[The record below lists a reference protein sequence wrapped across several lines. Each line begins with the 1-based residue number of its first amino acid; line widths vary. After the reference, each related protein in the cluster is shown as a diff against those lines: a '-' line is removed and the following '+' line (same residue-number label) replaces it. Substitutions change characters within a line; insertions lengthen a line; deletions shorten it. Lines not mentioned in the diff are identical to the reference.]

1 MAATNKQVW
10 QRGTVVEANDI
21 AAGIRRIVLE
31 VSEPASAEP
40 GAHVD
45 IEVPIEGRIDT
56 RSYSV
61 VESLGGGNALAISV
75 QRAARSRGGSAYMHR
90 LAVGDTVTMT
100 QPLQNFP
107 LRIGAPQ
114 YLLVAGGIGVT
125 ALVSMAATLRRL
137 GADYRLVYAGRTRSA
152 MAYLDRLVAGHGD
165 NIAVHVDDEGS
176 PLDVDELVGGLE
188 RGTEL
193 YVCGPIGLME
203 AVRHS
208 WAAGGHPM
216 TRLRLETFGNSG
228 MFEPVEFLVRVPRL
242 QVETRV
248 RADQTMLSALRD
260 AGVDVMFDCRKGEC
274 GLCEVTILGV
284 DGSVDHRDVFYSQRQ
299 RRASQRMCCCVS
311 RITGND
317 GQAGLP
323 AVTIDVS

>member
-10 QRGTVVEANDI
+10 QRGTVVEADDI
-21 AAGIRRIVLE
+21 AAGIRRIVIE
-31 VSEPASAEP
+31 VSEPVPAEP

-45 IEVPIEGRIDT
+45 IEVPVDGRIDT

-61 VESLGGGNALAISV
+61 VESLGGGKALAISV
-75 QRAARSRGGSAYMHR
+75 QRAARSRGGSAYMHT

-107 LRIGAPQ
+107 LRVGAPR

-137 GADYRLVYAGRTRSA
+137 GADYRFVYAGRTRSA
-152 MAYLDRLVAGHGD
+152 MAYLDRLVIGHGE

-176 PLDVDELVGGLE
+176 PLDVDELVGGIE
-188 RGTEL
+188 TGTEL
-193 YVCGPIGLME
+193 YVCGPIGLMD
-203 AVRHS
+203 AVRRS
-208 WAAGGHPM
+208 WAAGGHPN
-216 TRLRLETFGNSG
+216 TRLRFETFGNSG
-228 MFEPVEFLVRVPRL
+228 MFEAAEFLVRVPRL

-248 RADQTMLSALRD
+248 GADQTMLSALQD

-274 GLCEVTILGV
+274 GLCEVTILAV

-299 RRASQRMCCCVS
+299 RRAGQRMCCCVS
-311 RITGND
+311 RITGNG

>member
-10 QRGTVVEANDI
+10 QRGTVIEADDV

-31 VSEPASAEP
+31 VSEPAPAEP

-45 IEVPIEGRIDT
+45 IEVPIDGRIDT

-61 VESLGGGNALAISV
+61 VESLDGGKTLAITV
-75 QRAARSRGGSAYMHR
+75 QLAARSRGGSAHMHR
-90 LAVGDTVTMT
+90 LAVGDIVTMT

-107 LRIGAPQ
+107 LRVGAPR

-152 MAYLDRLVAGHGD
+152 MAYLDRLVGCHGE
-165 NIAVHVDDEGS
+165 NIAVHVDGERS
-176 PLDVDELVGGLE
+176 RLDVDELVGGIQT
-188 RGTEL
+188 GTEL

-203 AVRHS
+203 AVRRS
-208 WAAGGHPM
+208 WAAGGHPN
-216 TRLRLETFGNSG
+216 TRLRFETFGNSG
-228 MFEPVEFLVRVPRL
+228 MFEPAEFLVRVPRL

-248 RADQTMLSALRD
+248 SADQTMLSALQD

>member
-10 QRGTVVEANDI
+10 QRGTVIEAADI
-21 AAGIRRIVLE
+21 AAGIRRVVLE
-31 VSEPASAEP
+31 VSQPAPAEP

-45 IEVPIEGRIDT
+45 VEVPIDARIDT
-56 RSYSV
+56 RSYSIV
-61 VESLGGGNALAISV
+61 DSLDGGKALAISV
-75 QRAARSRGGSAYMHR
+75 QRAPRSRGGSAYMHT
-90 LAVGDTVTMT
+90 LAVGDAVTMT

-107 LRIGAPQ
+107 LRIGAPR

-125 ALVSMAATLRRL
+125 ALVAMAATLRRL
-137 GADYRLVYAGRTRSA
+137 GADYRLVYAGRTRPA
-152 MAYLDRLVAGHGD
+152 MAYLDRLVAGHGE
-165 NIAVHVDDEGS
+165 NIAVHVDDEGN
-176 PLDVDELVGGLE
+176 PLDVGELVDGLE
-188 RGTEL
+188 SGTEL

-203 AVRHS
+203 AMRRS
-208 WAAGGHPM
+208 WAAAGHPM
-216 TRLRLETFGNSG
+216 TRLRFETFGNSG
-228 MFEPVEFLVRVPRL
+228 MFEATDFLVRLPRL

-248 RADQTMLSALRD
+248 AADQTMLSALQD

-284 DGSVDHRDVFYSQRQ
+284 DGSVDHRDVFYSERQ

-311 RITGND
+311 RVTGND
-317 GQAGLP
+317 MRGGLP

>member
-1 MAATNKQVW
+1 MAATNRQVW
-10 QRGTVVEANDI
+10 QRGTAIEADDV

-31 VSEPASAEP
+31 VSKPAPAEP

-45 IEVPIEGRIDT
+45 IEVPIDGRIDT

-61 VESLGGGNALAISV
+61 VESIGGGKALAISV
-75 QRAARSRGGSAYMHR
+75 QLAARSRGGSAYMHR
-90 LAVGDTVTMT
+90 LAVGDALTMT

-107 LRIGAPQ
+107 LRVGAPR

-152 MAYLDRLVAGHGD
+152 MAYLDRLVAGHGQ

-176 PLDVDELVGGLE
+176 SLDVDELVGGIQN
-188 RGTEL
+188 GTEL
-193 YVCGPIGLME
+193 YVCGPIGLMD
-203 AVRHS
+203 AVRRS
-208 WAAGGHPM
+208 WAAGGHPN
-216 TRLRLETFGNSG
+216 TRLRFETFGNSG
-228 MFEPVEFLVRVPRL
+228 MFEAAEFLVKVPRL

-248 RADQTMLSALRD
+248 GAEQTMLSALQD

-311 RITGND
+311 RITRSD